1 MSISASALAVSVDD
15 IVDALVATVPQPP
28 EDKTSVIVEGEMGI
42 GKSSILKELGRKLP
56 EHIPIYF
63 DCTTKADAGDVMMPK
78 FKDLDGQD
86 YVSFATNEELGMHL
100 KDKKLI
106 IMIDEVGKNKSI
118 QNPMNRLFQERMVGM
133 NTLHPESIVFGT
145 TNLGFEGVG
154 DSFLAHSCNRV
165 TFVRMRKPTAMEW
178 IEWGIG
184 DGDIDHTML
193 AWAKD
198 NPQIMAASDSVENP
212 DDNEYIY
219 HPRATGRR
227 SFFTPRSGHKAS
239 NWLKLRDKMSDDALR
254 SLLVGTIGVRGGN
267 DLYAYL
273 KVADDLPSLES
284 IKKDPKNAKIP
295 TKAAAMCMVIYRT
308 LAGIEADWMN
318 PWMEY
323 LNRLDPEAQG
333 MFANGIRSPKYPKQS
348 MVMQNRKFTEWA
360 AKNNYM
366 FSADQ

>member
-1 MSISASALAVSVDD
+1 MSISASALAVGVDD

-42 GKSSILKELGRKLP
+42 GKSSILKELARKLP

-100 KDKKLI
+100 KDQKLI

-165 TFVRMRKPTAMEW
+165 TFVRMRKPTACLLYTS
-178 IEWGIG
+178 
-184 DGDIDHTML
+184 D
-193 AWAKD
+193 
-198 NPQIMAASDSVENP
+198 AADE
-212 DDNEYIY
+212 
-219 HPRATGRR
+219 
-227 SFFTPRSGHKAS
+227 
-239 NWLKLRDKMSDDALR
+239 
-254 SLLVGTIGVRGGN
+254 
-267 DLYAYL
+267 
-273 KVADDLPSLES
+273 
-284 IKKDPKNAKIP
+284 
-295 TKAAAMCMVIYRT
+295 
-308 LAGIEADWMN
+308 
-318 PWMEY
+318 
-323 LNRLDPEAQG
+323 
-333 MFANGIRSPKYPKQS
+333 
-348 MVMQNRKFTEWA
+348 
-360 AKNNYM
+360 
-366 FSADQ
+366 

>member
-1 MSISASALAVSVDD
+1 M
-15 IVDALVATVPQPP
+15 
-28 EDKTSVIVEGEMGI
+28 IVEGEMGI
-42 GKSSILKELGRKLP
+42 GKSSILKELARKLP

-100 KDKKLI
+100 KDQKLI

-184 DGDIDHTML
+184 DGDIDHTM
-193 AWAKD
+193 
-198 NPQIMAASDSVENP
+198 PQKGLKTI
-212 DDNEYIY
+212 
-219 HPRATGRR
+219 RR
-227 SFFTPRSGHKAS
+227 SWRRVIASRTQMITSISIIREPQVVGRSSHRVRVTR
-239 NWLKLRDKMSDDALR
+239 LRT
-254 SLLVGTIGVRGGN
+254 G
-267 DLYAYL
+267 
-273 KVADDLPSLES
+273 
-284 IKKDPKNAKIP
+284 
-295 TKAAAMCMVIYRT
+295 
-308 LAGIEADWMN
+308 
-318 PWMEY
+318 
-323 LNRLDPEAQG
+323 
-333 MFANGIRSPKYPKQS
+333 
-348 MVMQNRKFTEWA
+348 
-360 AKNNYM
+360 
-366 FSADQ
+366 